1 MISVRMWKSKI
12 FYSLGREKIFPQQGV
27 KNLSAGSKNGASCG
41 RCGMWS
47 FCILSQK
54 KFSEFYAV
62 IIVCTKK
69 KRTFAN
75 RIINAICGDCINASS
90 ALGF

>member
-1 MISVRMWKSKI
+1 MEQAV
-12 FYSLGREKIFPQQGV
+12 GGV
-27 KNLSAGSKNGASCG
+27 ECG
-41 RCGMWS
+41 RS
-47 FCILSQK
+47 VSSHK
-54 KFSEFYAV
+54 KISEFYAV